1 MDTCNPCTCTELH
14 PSTHSSTVWSHNQ
27 TVPAGVATPSTPVG
41 SVVRHGPRHA
51 LHVAAP
57 ISPRFPF
64 SGPFLW
70 LKLWTEGRTR
80 ALSLLGLDAPIT
92 VEVAL
97 VVVDVRHSVLA
108 SSDARLMDV
117 MGIGAEDSGRGLA
130 LDGVPT
136 TISTSI
142 SLI

>member
-1 MDTCNPCTCTELH
+1 MSTFSPAEGFCSMDTCNPCTCTELH

-80 ALSLLGLDAPIT
+80 PSRYSALMHPSPLRLLW
-92 VEVAL
+92 
-97 VVVDVRHSVLA
+97 
-108 SSDARLMDV
+108 
-117 MGIGAEDSGRGLA
+117 
-130 LDGVPT
+130 
-136 TISTSI
+136 
-142 SLI
+142 